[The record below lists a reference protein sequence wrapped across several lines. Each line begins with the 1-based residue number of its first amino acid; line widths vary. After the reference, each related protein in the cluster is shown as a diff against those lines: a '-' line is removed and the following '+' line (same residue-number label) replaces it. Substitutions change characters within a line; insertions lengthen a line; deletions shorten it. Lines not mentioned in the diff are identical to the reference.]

1 MRSLFFSK
9 CLEVHQLL
17 FFVRG
22 VRSFVLAGVFRG
34 RVLVGPVGLGGPRGA
49 HGVEGFAEEFEFYG
63 AEGLV
68 GQAEVGAVGIG
79 EEVVSKA

>member
-1 MRSLFFSK
+1 M
-9 CLEVHQLL
+9 CL
-17 FFVRG
+17 G
-22 VRSFVLAGVFRG
+22 AC
-34 RVLVGPVGLGGPRGA
+34 LVGPVGLGGPRGA
-49 HGVEGFAEEFEFYG
+49 YGVEGLAEEFKFYG